1 MIICAAKQLGKMYGA
16 HWVFEDIEF
25 EIQEGEKVG
34 IVGCNGS
41 GKTTLLKIL
50 AGVERGDR
58 GELHIRKGT
67 KIGYLA
73 QIPDHYTGLRV
84 KEVLELPF
92 ADVIEMERCMEQL
105 EKEMTKTGSHD
116 PQKLS
121 LLLEQ
126 YAKLQTD
133 FEYLGGYSYHARIA
147 EVCQGLGIDADMLEM
162 EFGSLS
168 GGEKT
173 KISLASILMKK
184 QDLLLLDEP
193 TNHLDL
199 FAIEWLEEFLRQYN
213 GTVILISHDRFFLDK
228 VVKRIL
234 DLENGELIGYKGN
247 YSQFVQEK
255 QERLLAEFQEYQ
267 EQQKKIKK
275 MEEAI
280 KRLREWANR
289 ANPPNAG
296 MHRRASSMQ
305 KALDRM
311 VRLKRPVLERRK
323 IGLSFDMEQRSG
335 KDVIIVEQI
344 YKSFGEKRILHG
356 VDLLVRYRERVAIVG
371 GNGQGKTTLI
381 KLILGEILPDAGLV
395 RLGSGVKIGYLSQ
408 SGIEGNDEI
417 SVIEYFRDQISVTE
431 GEARHILA
439 RFLFYGASVF
449 RKIKDLSGGER
460 MRLRLAQLMNQ
471 EINLLILDEPTNHLD
486 IDSREVLEEAIADF
500 AGTILAISHDRYFLN
515 KVFHTTYWL
524 ESGQLTRYEGNY
536 DYAYQRRKETLSPA
550 GNQFN
555 ILKQKEQRGIR
566 RKERPAIS
574 LEQIESEISI
584 IEQEIDQLDKEIE
597 EEVGRSNFSQIE
609 MLLRKKDDL
618 EQRRAEWY
626 ARLENV
632 IES

>member
-323 IGLSFDMEQRSG
+323 IGLSFEMEQRSG

-408 SGIEGNDEI
+408 SGIEANDEK

-524 ESGQLTRYEGNY
+524 ESGRLTRYEGNY
-536 DYAYQRRKETLSPA
+536 DYAYRRRKEILSSA
-550 GNQFN
+550 GNQSN
-555 ILKQKEQRGIR
+555 ILKQKEQRGIL